1 MIGDEQKGVRDEKDF
16 SRFRIF
22 AGQGNGPQRWGT
34 CCLHLWLWNLLFTF
48 FFCGISRWPSWSNG
62 GSPQAGTKF
71 FFPSLSLSNA
81 SKSTGSGLPDQA
93 TITILPSFFEGLD
106 CGLKIKLDA
115 CITVGDVAC
124 RVAWKRR
131 EAEGTDMPAATVDV
145 ELAFMGPE
153 ELGVKRRRVDVP
165 KYLCSRD
172 LCGGWGVRVGSSEVL
187 SLYVC

>member
-1 MIGDEQKGVRDEKDF
+1 M
-16 SRFRIF
+16 
-22 AGQGNGPQRWGT
+22 
-34 CCLHLWLWNLLFTF
+34 
-48 FFCGISRWPSWSNG
+48 
-62 GSPQAGTKF
+62 
-71 FFPSLSLSNA
+71 
-81 SKSTGSGLPDQA
+81 
-93 TITILPSFFEGLD
+93 
-106 CGLKIKLDA
+106 
-115 CITVGDVAC
+115 AC

-172 LCGGWGVRVGSSEVL
+172 LCGGCCVRVGSSEVL